1 VEPESGPDVRPP
13 FTHTPG
19 VIVGVESHGD
29 AMVLKVAG
37 DIGLA
42 TAPQLTE
49 VAVAILERRPRML
62 VVDMSRVSFLASA
75 GLAAL
80 VELRRRTGEELALRV
95 VAAGSTVVRPL
106 TLSGLDTLITVRP
119 TLTDALAAG

>member
-1 VEPESGPDVRPP
+1 
-13 FTHTPG
+13 
-19 VIVGVESHGD
+19 
-29 AMVLKVAG
+29 MVLKVAG

-49 VAVAILERRPRML
+49 VAVAILDRRPRMM

-80 VELRRRTGEELALRV
+80 VELQRRSAADVAFRV

>member
-1 VEPESGPDVRPP
+1 VEPESAPDVRPP
-13 FTHTPG
+13 FTHAPG
-19 VIVGVESHGD
+19 LIVGVESHGD

-80 VELRRRTGEELALRV
+80 VELHRRTGEDLALRV
-95 VAAGSTVVRPL
+95 VATGSTVVRPL

>member
-1 VEPESGPDVRPP
+1 MEAESVPDVRPP
-13 FTHTPG
+13 FTHAPG
-19 VIVGVESHGD
+19 LIVGVESHGD

-49 VAVAILERRPRML
+49 VALAILDRKPHTMI
-62 VVDMSRVSFLASA
+62 VDMSRVSFLASA

-80 VELRRRTGEELALRV
+80 VELHRRAAEEVRFRV

-106 TLSGLDTLITVRP
+106 SLSGLDTLITVRP

>member
-1 VEPESGPDVRPP
+1 
-13 FTHTPG
+13 
-19 VIVGVESHGD
+19 
-29 AMVLKVAG
+29 MVLKVAG

>member
-1 VEPESGPDVRPP
+1 L
-13 FTHTPG
+13 
-19 VIVGVESHGD
+19 IVGVESHGD
-29 AMVLKVAG
+29 AVVLKVAG

-49 VAVAILERRPRML
+49 VALAILERRPRAL
-62 VVDMSRVSFLASA
+62 IVDMSRVSFLASA

-80 VELRRRTGEELALRV
+80 VELHRQAGDDVRFRV

-106 TLSGLDTLITVRP
+106 TLSGLDTLIAVRA